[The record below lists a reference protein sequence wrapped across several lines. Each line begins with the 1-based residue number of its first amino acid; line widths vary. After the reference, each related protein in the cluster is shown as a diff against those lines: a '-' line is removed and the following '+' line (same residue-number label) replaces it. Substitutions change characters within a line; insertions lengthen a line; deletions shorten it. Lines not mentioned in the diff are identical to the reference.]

1 LQLPLPLHS
10 AIISQ
15 LFARNQKKTERIATM
30 QVQTEITQK
39 VENIEEALRQLGV
52 TETTLSDAEKESL
65 DRDGYLLVPGVIGP
79 EWLARLRQVYEDL
92 MEKEGEKAGLEVHQ
106 EAGTRRLADLINKD
120 EAFDGIYTH
129 PKLLAAVYHILKRE
143 FKLSSLNARD
153 ALPGFGHQGFHADWG
168 EPIDGVHF
176 SVVNSIWLLDDF
188 TEENGAT
195 RVVPGAHR
203 LPGGVKDYM
212 EDPAAPHPNQRLII
226 APAGSVGIFNAHLWH
241 GGTTNRSQS
250 TRRAYHCFFSSRELP
265 QQLNQ
270 KEYIRKKTFDR
281 ISPAARY
288 ILDVE

>member
-1 LQLPLPLHS
+1 
-10 AIISQ
+10 
-15 LFARNQKKTERIATM
+15 M